1 MTITQPLIS
10 ICIPTFNRKNE
21 LRGALSIILSQI
33 SSDDNDYEIVVSDNA
48 SDDGTPFL
56 IKEHFS
62 QYKSIKYFRNKT
74 NKGMDFNVLQC
85 IKHAKGRYIFFLSDD
100 DILIKGA
107 LLNIKNLLIDNSPS
121 CAFLNHYVYNIFT
134 KKKGSNF
141 KKVKHNLIFNDHNQF
156 FSFLSIHSI
165 WISGVII
172 KRSLINLKNLRK
184 YFGSLALHWYVFL
197 NVATNG
203 NCLFISK
210 LSAVSIHSNKKNRYN
225 MINYRIKMNT
235 ILLDYY
241 RRGVYD
247 KYKTKNIKFAIFKQI
262 VKGILIYKANKDP
275 LLKPTIDKLKIQYSD
290 YLPFW
295 IILFPLYII
304 PNIFFVYIKRIKLF
318 FAKLY

>member
-1 MTITQPLIS
+1 
-10 ICIPTFNRKNE
+10 
-21 LRGALSIILSQI
+21 
-33 SSDDNDYEIVVSDNA
+33 
-48 SDDGTPFL
+48 
-56 IKEHFS
+56 
-62 QYKSIKYFRNKT
+62 
-74 NKGMDFNVLQC
+74 MDFNVLQC
-85 IKHAKGRYIFFLSDD
+85 IKHAKGRYIFLLSDD
-100 DILIKGA
+100 DIVIKGA
-107 LLNIKNLLIDNSPS
+107 LLNIKNSLIDNSPS
-121 CAFLNHYVYNIFT
+121 CAFLNSYSYNIFT
-134 KKKGSNF
+134 KKRGPNF
-141 KKVKHNLIFNDHNQF
+141 KKVKHNLFFNDHNQF
-156 FSFLSIHSI
+156 LSFLSLHST

-197 NVATNG
+197 NVATND

-225 MINYRIKMNT
+225 IVDCMINVNT
-235 ILLDYY
+235 ILSDYY

-275 LLKPTIDKLKIQYSD
+275 LLKQTINRLKIQYSD

-304 PNIFFVYIKRIKLF
+304 PSPFFVYIKKIKLF
-318 FAKLY
+318 FAKLC